1 MLVRIAIWRIA
12 FCLALLGGAVAP
24 LLLAAPAYAVTMED
38 VRQALAE
45 KRSFDAFQYLK
56 ELAEAGNAEAQY
68 ELAGFYH
75 WGRIASADFTKAR
88 QWYER
93 AAKQGNV
100 DAMLGLAVIYGHGQ
114 GVPQDKAASYRWLV
128 LASSQH
134 LDPEEAARIASAR
147 DDLATHLNSQ
157 QIEAALAQARSFVPK
172 PE

>member
-1 MLVRIAIWRIA
+1 MLVRIAI
-12 FCLALLGGAVAP
+12 CLALLGGAIAP
-24 LLLAAPAYAVTMED
+24 LTVAAPAYAVTMDD
-38 VRQALAE
+38 VRTAIAE
-45 KRSFDAFQYLK
+45 ERPFDAFQYLK
-56 ELAEAGNAEAQY
+56 ELAEAGNPEAQY
-68 ELAGFYH
+68 ELGGFYH

-100 DAMLGLAVIYGHGQ
+100 DAMLGLAVIHGHGQ

-134 LDPEEAARIASAR
+134 LEPEDAARIADAR
-147 DDLATHLNSQ
+147 DDLAKHLTAQ
-157 QIEAALAQARSFVPK
+157 QIEAALAEARSFVPK

>member
-1 MLVRIAIWRIA
+1 MLVRIAI
-12 FCLALLGGAVAP
+12 CLALLGGALP
-24 LLLAAPAYAVTMED
+24 LWMAAPAHAATMED
-38 VRQALAE
+38 VRKALAD
-45 KRSFDAFQYLK
+45 KRLFDAFQDLK

-68 ELAGFYH
+68 ELGGFYH
-75 WGRIASADFTKAR
+75 WGKVTAADFTKAR
-88 QWYER
+88 AWYER

-134 LDPEEAARIASAR
+134 LSPEDAARIANAR
-147 DDLATHLNSQ
+147 DDLAQDLTAQ
-157 QIEAALAQARSFVPK
+157 QIEAALAEARSFVPT